1 MSVYEVDVEDLY
13 SDESFLNEIIKILPE
28 DIHFLCFL
36 LNNNNSEKIN
46 IKSLVKMWE
55 EVSELEDPLDCYGCG
70 MNRWWGNPVAY
81 LAVQKNLPSSALN
94 QINELVEQV
103 SEAYIDDPRK
113 FEDDLD
119 IIRLSLAS
127 NENTPVEVLQKLLK
141 IDRNPMQATDDQY
154 PFFDENDKGTANISE
169 LARRTIAKLT
179 A

>member
-1 MSVYEVDVEDLY
+1 
-13 SDESFLNEIIKILPE
+13 
-28 DIHFLCFL
+28 
-36 LNNNNSEKIN
+36 
-46 IKSLVKMWE
+46 
-55 EVSELEDPLDCYGCG
+55 